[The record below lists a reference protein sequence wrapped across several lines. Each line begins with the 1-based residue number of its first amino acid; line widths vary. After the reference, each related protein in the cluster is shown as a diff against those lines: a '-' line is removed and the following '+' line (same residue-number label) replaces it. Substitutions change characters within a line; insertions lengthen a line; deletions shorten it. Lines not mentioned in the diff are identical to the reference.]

1 MVVSLIQKKEVF
13 ASPSIKEIK
22 ERVKNQKYK
31 TYSLKHNLTK
41 DKYPGV
47 ILNRFFW
54 KYYEI
59 LNKIIQDIY
68 NSITWKEWEIKRKD
82 NKKTKCKMSITR
94 L

>member
-1 MVVSLIQKKEVF
+1 MVISLIQKKEVF

-41 DKYPGV
+41 DSLV
-47 ILNRFFW
+47 IVMNR
-54 KYYEI
+54 
-59 LNKIIQDIY
+59 LIITCY
-68 NSITWKEWEIKRKD
+68 
-82 NKKTKCKMSITR
+82 